1 MLKILCEPKF
11 ASALLLFFYYRFV
24 LILQIFDI
32 IGFVYQYLKLLRQ
45 VAPQEWIFRE
55 LQDIGNME
63 FRFAE
68 EQPQDDYAA
77 ELAGFSSV
85 IVTGIWFFMEYWIF
99 EYVASFFFHCHCFL
113 LVHLFPLSEFYYPIK
128 CREFTYISSRA
139 CYLWGLCAQD
149 MGWGNGQISSWFLHT
164 RKHEDRCDIKVLYV
178 SRYVL

>member
-11 ASALLLFFYYRFV
+11 ASVLLLFFYYRFV

-85 IVTGIWFFMEYWIF
+85 IVTGIWF
-99 EYVASFFFHCHCFL
+99 
-113 LVHLFPLSEFYYPIK
+113 
-128 CREFTYISSRA
+128 
-139 CYLWGLCAQD
+139 
-149 MGWGNGQISSWFLHT
+149 
-164 RKHEDRCDIKVLYV
+164 LYGV
-178 SRYVL
+178 